1 MWRRIIRILF
11 ILFVFLLVA
20 AVIVQLILLTEIPRY
35 WIIRT
40 VGKELGIK
48 VIADSLQT
56 NLWGKTVI
64 KNLVLTLPMEDGQFL
79 SIPEIN
85 IQHSSVPM
93 ILLRG
98 SPKIYSVKIV
108 NPTISVR
115 QDETHNWN
123 IQTFA
128 SYLQQ
133 SKTNTKKQGNQRLPK
148 LEIVNGTLS
157 IVTRKGQAETIRAI
171 CFYGEQQGLM
181 DWDFEMSIPSYGVVS
196 GKVADGGLWAHKV
209 KFDIK
214 LSDSLIENKILGTH
228 KPVIVNGELFGR
240 IEEDQLIGTL
250 KIAQI
255 QFDKMQAYGML
266 GIEIS
271 PTISSVRFEDLL
283 VQTSEFPVEKIKI
296 LSGSAYLDAKEFRLD
311 NVITETGS
319 ILGSFTGCW
328 NWSEKE
334 GQFSSS
340 WGEEIADR
348 NLRYHGTLQGIV
360 SSPIL
365 GRKQVS
371 LSMATKG
378 ESSWGTWQN
387 EATILG
393 SGETWSTSR
402 WEVSIPNLLLEQ
414 EQTDIACQDIKA
426 TIVVDWP
433 KVSLI
438 DLQAANVGHLKA
450 KGEFSASDR
459 SWTISVEAENIQ
471 SNQKQFSPTDLRLIA
486 NGNQKN
492 ISVKQFQITHQGLHF
507 DAEGKMALPSVELS
521 EAQTKVSWFIPP
533 STEGREL
540 FANISGMLQCE
551 TDITG
556 TIWPINLQLKS
567 ELSGKDINLNRKV
580 ISKIR
585 IPWQAEIDTEQIK
598 YNTDRFQ
605 LFDGNW
611 DVKGEYE
618 FSRRLVQ
625 VTLESAEV
633 SLQPIV
639 ELFGLPLKSKGQMK
653 TKLDAE
659 LPLSNIKDAAL
670 SGGWHVDG
678 MVLGAVEADSAKGNV
693 RIHDGTVKL
702 DQIRL
707 RQDQGLLSASA
718 KFLLEQPQNVLVEV
732 ATEGWPIILPN
743 NKIKVFVN
751 GQGDGN
757 INLSTRTAQGK
768 GHISSSVVKDTKK
781 LAYAL
786 GEISIEERTVA
797 LDSIKIEALGGSVS
811 GKARIPLDNWV
822 ASSAELKWSNL
833 ELVNFADWWEV
844 LEGLSGKSS
853 GSLTAALAD
862 DGRPLEPL
870 YIDINVDVS
879 DGRFRTA
886 QIGNCRLKASVG
898 KERLLIEESEFDVM
912 DGTLTA
918 WGNLRWRGDKF
929 STYVHTDFSHLKLDQ
944 LLHLVLPDA
953 KPTEGRLA
961 GTGTLVIL
969 SDFNG
974 MTGEINANLS
984 ESELGQVIVVRTIYD
999 ALNLKLGSRQPAGEG
1014 QIRLRLED
1022 STVTIPSFSYFN
1034 RGVEIR
1040 GAGSIDD
1047 LMMGGTSPVKGYAI
1061 GSIRPLKGTNL
1072 PGMDDLDRLMASLQT
1087 DVSSVQIQGTLAEP
1101 EVVPVPLRE
1110 INDFLRILL
1119 WRQLRK

>member
-11 ILFVFLLVA
+11 ILFVILLVT
-20 AVIVQLILLTEIPRY
+20 AVSVHLVLLTDIPRR

-40 VGKELGIK
+40 VGKELGMK
-48 VIADSLQT
+48 VTADSLQT
-56 NLWGKTVI
+56 NLWGKTLI
-64 KNLVLTLPMEDGQFL
+64 KNLVLNFPMEDGQFF
-79 SIPEIN
+79 SIPEVN

-108 NPTISVR
+108 DPTISIR

-157 IVTRKGQAETIRAI
+157 IVTRNGQAETIGAI
-171 CFYGEQQGLM
+171 CFYGEHQGLM

-209 KFDIK
+209 KFDIE
-214 LSDSLIENKILGTH
+214 LSDSLIDNRILGTH

-240 IEEDQLIGTL
+240 IEEDQLVGTL
-250 KIAQI
+250 KIAQL

-271 PTISSVRFEDLL
+271 PTISFVRFEDLL

-296 LSGSAYLDAKEFRLD
+296 LSGSAYLDAKEFRVD
-311 NVITETGS
+311 NVITETGG

-328 NWSEKE
+328 NWGEKE
-334 GQFSSS
+334 GKFNTS
-340 WGEEIADR
+340 WSKEVADR
-348 NLRYHGTLQGIV
+348 NLRYHGTLQGTA

-365 GRKQVS
+365 GRKQVA
-371 LSMATKG
+371 LSMTTQGK
-378 ESSWGTWQN
+378 STWGSWQN

-402 WEVSIPNLLLEQ
+402 WEVSIPNLLLQ
-414 EQTDIACQDIKA
+414 QGQTNIACQDIKA
-426 TIVVDWP
+426 KIAVDWP
-433 KVSLI
+433 KVSLV
-438 DLQAANVGHLKA
+438 DLQAANVGHLEA
-450 KGEFSASDR
+450 EGEFRTVDR
-459 SWTISVEAENIQ
+459 SWTISFEAENIQ
-471 SNQKQFSPTDLRLIA
+471 SNQKQLSPTDLRLIA
-486 NGNQKN
+486 NGNKKN
-492 ISVKQFQITHQGLHF
+492 ISVEQFQITHQGLNF
-507 DAEGKMALPSVELS
+507 NVKGKMALPSVELS
-521 EAQTKVSWFIPP
+521 EAQAKLSCYIPP
-533 STEGREL
+533 SKKGREQ
-540 FANISGMLQCE
+540 FADISGMLQCE

-556 TIWPINLQLKS
+556 TMWPLNLQLKS

-580 ISKIR
+580 ISDLK
-585 IPWQAEIDTEQIK
+585 IPWQAEIDTKQIK

-611 DVKGEYE
+611 NVKGEYD

-625 VTLESAEV
+625 MTLESAEV

-639 ELFGLPLKSKGQMK
+639 ELFGLPLKSKGQMNS
-653 TKLDAE
+653 KLDAK
-659 LPLSNIKDAAL
+659 LPLFNIKDAAL
-670 SGGWHVDG
+670 SGGWHVEG

-693 RIHDGTVKL
+693 KIQDGTVML

-707 RQDQGLLSASA
+707 KQDQGLLSASA
-718 KFLLEQPQNVLVEV
+718 EFLLEQPQNVLVEV
-732 ATEGWPIILPN
+732 DAKDWPIGSPDH
-743 NKIKVFVN
+743 KMKVFIN
-751 GQGDGN
+751 GQGNGN
-757 INLSTRTAQGK
+757 LDLSKRIAQVK
-768 GHISSSVVKDTKK
+768 GHISASFVKDAKK
-781 LAYAL
+781 LGYAL
-786 GEISIEERTVA
+786 GEISIEERTVGM
-797 LDSIKIEALGGSVS
+797 DNIKIEALGGSAS
-811 GKARIPLDNWV
+811 GTAKIPLDNWV
-822 ASSAELKWSNL
+822 ASSAELKWSDV
-833 ELVNFADWWEV
+833 ELGNFADWWEA
-844 LEGLSGKSS
+844 LRGLSGKSS

-879 DGRFRTA
+879 NGGFRNA
-886 QIGNCRLKASVG
+886 QIGNCRIKACVG
-898 KERLLIEESEFDVM
+898 KERLLIEKSEFEVM
-912 DGTLTA
+912 NGTLTA
-918 WGNLRWRGDKF
+918 WGNLRRRGDKF
-929 STYVHTDFSHLKLDQ
+929 SAYVHTDFSQLELDQ
-944 LLHLVLPDA
+944 LVHFVLSDA
-953 KPTEGRLA
+953 NPTEGRLA
-961 GTGTLVIL
+961 GTGTLVVL
-969 SDFNG
+969 SDFHG
-974 MTGEINANLS
+974 MTGGINANLS
-984 ESELGQVIVVRTIYD
+984 QSELGQGIVVRTIYD
-999 ALNLKLGSRQPAGEG
+999 ALNLKLGSRPPAGEG
-1014 QIRLRLED
+1014 QIRLRLEG

-1047 LMMGGTSPVKGYAI
+1047 LMMGGASPVKGYAI
-1061 GSIRPLKGTNL
+1061 GSIRPLKGTSL
-1072 PGMDDLDRLMASLQT
+1072 PGMDDLDRLMTSLQT
-1087 DVSSVQIQGTLAEP
+1087 DVSSVQIQGKLAEP

-1110 INDFLRILL
+1110 INDFLRVLL